1 MSPSLARGPRSRR
14 WRRLALAVLA
24 VAALYVLAQLLLA
37 AAFDGPVTWTR
48 GMGAFI
54 GGLTGSLTVTWLQR
68 RRLGGREQEEQYAR
82 ALRSGRLPEDAD
94 PAVWR
99 PLLERELRSRRRAL
113 VSVVPVTG
121 VFAGAA
127 GLLLAGPFDAGA
139 LGLVLA
145 AVGGVLV
152 VAAMSGV
159 VRAQVPRV
167 ERLLDQVSDPG
178 TPAS

>member
-1 MSPSLARGPRSRR
+1 M
-14 WRRLALAVLA
+14 
-24 VAALYVLAQLLLA
+24 LAQLLLA
-37 AAFDGPVTWTR
+37 VAFDGPVTWTR
-48 GMGAFI
+48 GL
-54 GGLTGSLTVTWLQR
+54 GGFLGVLAGSLTVTWVQR
-68 RRLGGREQEEQYAR
+68 RRLGGREREEQYAR

-121 VFAGAA
+121 LFAGAA
-127 GLLLAGPFDAGA
+127 VLLLGDAFGTGA
-139 LGLVLA
+139 LGLALV

-152 VAAMSGV
+152 VVVMFGV

-167 ERLLDQVSDPG
+167 ERLLDQVPDPG
-178 TPAS
+178 APAG